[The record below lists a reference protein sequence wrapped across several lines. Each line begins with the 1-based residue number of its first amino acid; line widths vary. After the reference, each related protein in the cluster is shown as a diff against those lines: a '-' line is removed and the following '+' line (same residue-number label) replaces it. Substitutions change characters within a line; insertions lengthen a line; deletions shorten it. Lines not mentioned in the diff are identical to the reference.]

1 LPSRLRV
8 RLGFLSGALV
18 LALAHP
24 TSRTVGVGLLLAVPG
39 EALRLWASG
48 HIEKTRILATGG
60 PYAYTRNPLYLG
72 SLLLM
77 LGVAVASG
85 SPWASGILLLY
96 AFACYPSVVSEE
108 AAFLRRTFPEY
119 ETWSQAVPLFFPR
132 LSPGGPRASRF
143 SWERVGRNR
152 EWRAALAL
160 PGMVAL
166 LYLRQLLP

>member
-8 RLGFLSGALV
+8 RLGYLTGALV

-24 TSRTVGVGLLLAVPG
+24 TMRTVAVGLLLAVPG
-39 EALRLWASG
+39 EALRVWASG

-60 PYAYTRNPLYLG
+60 PYAHTRNPLYLG
-72 SLLLM
+72 SLLLT

-85 SPWASGILLLY
+85 GLWASLVLLFYGI
-96 AFACYPSVVSEE
+96 ACYPSVLSEE

-119 ETWSQAVPLFFPR
+119 EAWSKEVPFFVPR
-132 LSPGGPRASRF
+132 LTAGGPRASRF
-143 SWERVGRNR
+143 SWERVRRNR

-166 LYLRQLLP
+166 FYLRQWLP